1 MITIP
6 KGNTFNLIF
15 PFVQKNYDGSV
26 SVLDTSTLT
35 DISVTLIRNG
45 VSYAKSHEVSE
56 QGLLVSFPASMK
68 TGVYSVIIKAKV
80 GENNIQSNIR
90 NAFQIT
96 DWNEETNWQ
105 NHIANDTFTA
115 EPSLFI
121 AAPAA
126 TEPEPEPEPE
136 PQDEVVATFQTE
148 DIVGRGGFDGITSGN
163 SIANELAD
171 LSSWEGA
178 DVTSNFVYKGSG
190 CLKLGTSSNKGLLEF
205 GGIRAEQEMFLLKFK
220 AVSWNAL
227 NCKLKC
233 SVTVD
238 ENESQRKTEFV
249 LITTDYIQQY
259 GFIID
264 YKDAYGSNIY
274 HIMDM
279 KITFESNAQGDRIFI
294 GDIQLIKLADHE

>member
-126 TEPEPEPEPE
+126 TEPEPEPEP
-136 PQDEVVATFQTE
+136 QDEVIATFSTE
-148 DIVGRGGFDGITSGN
+148 DMDGTGGFDGILSGTS
-163 SIANELAD
+163 
-171 LSSWEGA
+171 
-178 DVTSNFVYKGSG
+178 TSNQLAGLGAWMDGINLSYNYIYKGNG
-190 CLKLGTSSNKGLLEF
+190 CIRLGNASNKGTIHIDEIF
-205 GGIRAEQEMFLLKFK
+205 TEQALYLLKFK
-220 AVSWNAL
+220 AVKWQGANGKIY
-227 NCKLKC
+227 CKVTEHDEIDLK
-233 SVTVD
+233 
-238 ENESQRKTEFV
+238 KTEFV
-249 LITTDYIQQY
+249 LTTTEHLQQY
-259 GFIID
+259 GFLLD
-264 YKDAYGSNIY
+264 FKNTYSNERNINMN
-274 HIMDM
+274 IA
-279 KITFESNAQGDRIFI
+279 FESATQGDRIFI

>member
-68 TGVYSVIIKAKV
+68 TGVYSVIIKAKA

-96 DWNEETNWQ
+96 EWNEETNWQ

-126 TEPEPEPEPE
+126 TEPE

-190 CLKLGTSSNKGLLEF
+190 CLKLGTSSNKGLLEI

-238 ENESQRKTEFV
+238 SNETKRNTEFV
-249 LITTDYIQQY
+249 LNTTDNILQY